1 MVCRDTGAIAP
12 AGVKPIR
19 RTEAV
24 LVELRLHDLAVA
36 ADVQLELGQGLNA
49 LTGSTGA
56 GKSLV
61 VTGLRWIAGEEVDRN
76 ALREGADR
84 ASAEAVFD
92 LHDREDLIAALDDV
106 GVTVP
111 SDGFLLLRREVRRG
125 GRARAF
131 VNGRAS
137 SAAILRAVC
146 DCLAEMQSQHE
157 QLLLRRGSEHVRV
170 LDGLG
175 VGTDVRAAWKQAHD
189 AWRAVERDVDRWSA
203 RQEQLREQR
212 ELLDHQ
218 LRELTDAGLTGGE
231 TEELRVR
238 VARNEGGAQ
247 LIESAAA
254 ALEALESEDT
264 GAQRAL
270 TEATARLRHVPDELT
285 DLVEVKEQL
294 EAAIDLAGDAQRA
307 LERFVDA
314 RDFDPEA
321 LARDQARLA
330 ELQTLSRKYGMTEA
344 ELVTL
349 RDRLAAELG
358 DLSSSGEL
366 PDDLRRRKESA
377 IEALRASGEALD
389 RDRRR
394 VARRVEREAPAL
406 LAELGMPGA
415 AIRFELIPHEDSAGE
430 VRVGGRRIRPSADG
444 PSRVELVVRTNPGE
458 RPGPIE
464 TVASG
469 GELSR
474 IGLVLRSLAAGRR
487 AAALLVL
494 DEVDAGL
501 GADLGPALARRLR
514 ALSQHGQLLVISH
527 LPAVAAAADTHL
539 VAVKSSD
546 GARTASRVVTV
557 GGETRLRELQRM
569 LGGET
574 DRSHAMARQ
583 LLQHRGDL
591 PVVREESSSP

>member
-1 MVCRDTGAIAP
+1 VRAGA
-12 AGVKPIR
+12 KPIR
-19 RTEAV
+19 RSEAV
-24 LVELRLHDLAVA
+24 LVELRLNDLAVA
-36 ADVQLELGQGLNA
+36 ADVRLELGDGLNA

-61 VTGLRWIAGEEVDRN
+61 VTGLRWIAGEDVDRN

-92 LHDREDLIAALDDV
+92 LQGRDDLLEALRDV
-106 GVTVP
+106 GVDVP

-137 SAAILRAVC
+137 SAAVLRAAC
-146 DCLAEMQSQHE
+146 DRLAEMQSQHE
-157 QLLLRRGSEHVRV
+157 QLLLRRASEHVHV

-175 VGTDVRAAWKQAHD
+175 VDPGVREAWHRAFEE
-189 AWRAVERDVDRWSA
+189 WRAVRREVERWRA
-203 RQEQLREQR
+203 RQEQLRERR
-212 ELLDHQ
+212 ELLEYQ
-218 LRELTDAGLTGGE
+218 LRELTDAGLTGDE

-247 LIESAAA
+247 LIENAAA
-254 ALEALESEDT
+254 ALDAIESEDA

-270 TEATARLRHVPDELT
+270 SEATARLRNVPDELT
-285 DLVEVKEQL
+285 DLVEVREQL
-294 EAAIDLAGDAQRA
+294 EAAIDLAADAQRA

-314 RDFDPEA
+314 RDFDPAA

-344 ELVTL
+344 ELVAL
-349 RDRLAAELG
+349 RDRLEDELG
-358 DLSSSGEL
+358 GLSASGE
-366 PDDLRRRKESA
+366 PPEDLRRRREA
-377 IEALRASGEALD
+377 TREALGEAGAALD
-389 RDRRR
+389 RARRR
-394 VARRVEREAPAL
+394 VARRVEREAPDL

-415 AIRFELIPHEDSAGE
+415 AIHFELVPHEDPAGE
-430 VRVGGRRIRPSADG
+430 VRVGGRRIEPAADG

-487 AAALLVL
+487 RAALLVL

-514 ALSQHGQLLVISH
+514 ALAQHGQVLVISH

-539 VAVKSSD
+539 VAAKSSD
-546 GARTASRVVTV
+546 GERTASRVDTV
-557 GGETRLRELQRM
+557 GGDERVRELQRM

-574 DRSHAMARQ
+574 DRSLAMARQ

-591 PVVREESSSP
+591 PVVREESSSA